1 VQLTASGLWT
11 VGAVTAGLIL
21 GMVASGLTR
30 RFLRREH
37 ALAGSWWLGAVLTAV
52 VLGLLA
58 WRVGDR
64 GELVV
69 YGFVAVLAVP
79 LAVIDW
85 CEHRLPR
92 ALVYPQLTGAS
103 VGLAVLS
110 VVRSDAAPGVRALGA
125 LLAAGALFLVLAVVS
140 GGGVGAGDL
149 SVAAV
154 IGVVTGWSGWPE
166 VAGALLVAS
175 VLALILLAVPSARRR
190 DEHGGLVVPFG
201 PCLFLGAL
209 IMLILNG

>member
-1 VQLTASGLWT
+1 MQVTASGFWT
-11 VGAVTAGLIL
+11 VGVAAGGLVL
-21 GMVASGLTR
+21 GTVASGFTR
-30 RFLRREH
+30 RFLRRERV
-37 ALAGSWWLGAVLTAV
+37 LAGSWWLGAVLTAA

-58 WRVGDR
+58 WRVGAR

-92 ALVYPQLTGAS
+92 ALVYPQLAS
-103 VGLAVLS
+103 ACVGFTVLS
-110 VVRSDAAPGVRALGA
+110 VVRSEAAPSVRALGA
-125 LLAAGALFLVLAVVS
+125 LVAAGALFLVLAVVS

-154 IGVVTGWSGWPE
+154 VGVVAGWSGWPE
-166 VAGALLVAS
+166 VAGALLMAS

-190 DEHGGLVVPFG
+190 DEHGGLAVPFG

-209 IMLILNG
+209 IMLTLSG

>member
-1 VQLTASGLWT
+1 
-11 VGAVTAGLIL
+11 
-21 GMVASGLTR
+21 M
-30 RFLRREH
+30 
-37 ALAGSWWLGAVLTAV
+37 LAGSWWLGAALTAA

-58 WRVGDR
+58 WRVGAR

-92 ALVYPQLTGAS
+92 ALVYPQLAGAC
-103 VGLAVLS
+103 VGFTVLS
-110 VVRSDAAPGVRALGA
+110 IVRSEAAPGVRALGA
-125 LLAAGALFLVLAVVS
+125 LVAVGALFLVLAVVS
-140 GGGVGAGDL
+140 DGGVGAGDL

-190 DEHGGLVVPFG
+190 DERGGLVVPFG
-201 PCLFLGAL
+201 PCLFVGAF
-209 IMLILNG
+209 IMLTLGG